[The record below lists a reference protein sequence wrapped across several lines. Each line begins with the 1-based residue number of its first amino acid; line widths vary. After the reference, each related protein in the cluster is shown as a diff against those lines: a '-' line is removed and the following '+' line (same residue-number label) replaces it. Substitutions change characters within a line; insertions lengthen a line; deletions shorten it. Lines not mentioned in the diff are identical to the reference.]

1 MGGTRSKIKSAAGKR
16 RVIWC
21 DTEGGVRGVPL
32 WDITCIEETSDTLRA
47 ERFCNV
53 SHATK
58 RGRSSLNKF
67 LPAQVYRDSLKTAST
82 CISTMHL
89 VDGAWKAKTHVNVSA
104 DLNPLVAAYMTDRKN
119 SVLVAWNMRGHD
131 QHVLRRAVG
140 EDVVSNMLLFDA
152 LPWFRSRY
160 KLPKNTMSSKK
171 PGTPRAVFKVP
182 DYGSAHASLADAA
195 HLREVVLRAA
205 YCWNHSKHDL
215 DSHKNATAR
224 EQFQCACTEIE
235 SDVALLEWHEV
246 ADRPWLGATLPQSV
260 MQPCK

>member
-1 MGGTRSKIKSAAGKR
+1 VKSAVSRR

-53 SHATK
+53 SLATK
-58 RGRSSLNKF
+58 RGRSSLCKF
-67 LPAQVYRDSLKTAST
+67 LPAMVYRDSLKTAST

-89 VDGAWKAKTHVNVSA
+89 VNGVWTVEKHVNVSA
-104 DLNPLVAAYMTDRKN
+104 GLNPLLTAYMTDRKN

-131 QHVLRRAVG
+131 RHVLHRAVG
-140 EDVVSNMLLFDA
+140 EAAVNNMVLFDA
-152 LPWFRSRY
+152 LPWFRSKF

-195 HLREVVLRAA
+195 HMRDVVLRAA
-205 YCWNHSKHDL
+205 YCWKHSKHDL
-215 DSHKNATAR
+215 NAHKCANAL
-224 EQFQCACTEIE
+224 ELFESACTEIE
-235 SDVALLEWHEV
+235 SEVALSEWHEV
-246 ADRPWLGATLPQSV
+246 ADRPWRGGELPRSV
-260 MQPCK
+260 LQPGG